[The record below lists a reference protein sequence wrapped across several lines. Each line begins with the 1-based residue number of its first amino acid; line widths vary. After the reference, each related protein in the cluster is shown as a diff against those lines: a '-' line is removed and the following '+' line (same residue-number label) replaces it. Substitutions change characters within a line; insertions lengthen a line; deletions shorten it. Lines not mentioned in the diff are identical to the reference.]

1 MSLVI
6 ADSRPESLTLIAAQH
21 EDWII
26 QQAITLL
33 EKRVFKAGPY
43 WAVLAVQRNQLTAAR
58 ASGALKEVD
67 RDYFDVVAIKRL
79 S

>member
-33 EKRVFKAGPY
+33 ENRVYIGSFDLSTTVNMDDITSGPAEEIY
-43 WAVLAVQRNQLTAAR
+43 DLR
-58 ASGALKEVD
+58 K
-67 RDYFDVVAIKRL
+67 
-79 S
+79 